1 MKESRTCKLR
11 IVSILFACMLT
22 PSRVMVTRAED
33 KYRNTDATVL
43 SECGEVT
50 KISVKAAI

>member
-22 PSRVMVTRAED
+22 PSRVMVTRAGD